1 MSLQQ
6 HCLHSFKGLFIKVEQ
21 LCKPSEMFQNLEFVF
36 LSSSD
41 RSLLKI
47 LLCGVYLVLNS
58 PRKESIIILIFR
70 TYLMFILK
78 LILQVALHDT
88 MPKKVC
94 ALCTKDL
101 KTCGKIVERFK
112 QADEYLQDIA
122 QSPMFL
128 ENDTWVGSCSSS
140 SSTN

>member
-1 MSLQQ
+1 M
-6 HCLHSFKGLFIKVEQ
+6 II
-21 LCKPSEMFQNLEFVF
+21 
-36 LSSSD
+36 
-41 RSLLKI
+41 LKI
-47 LLCGVYLVLNS
+47 
-58 PRKESIIILIFR
+58 
-70 TYLMFILK
+70 
-78 LILQVALHDT
+78 ILQVALHDT

-140 SSTN
+140 SLTN